1 MLGLANF
8 AGVAWYGMIRMPGS
22 SHRGPLEPLKPAEAL
37 LRDELR
43 EDVVRLAGSIGERN
57 WERYEALVAAAAFIE
72 NSLRRGGHQVRRQ
85 GYSLQGRNFDN
96 LIAELSGSAT
106 SGEVVVVGAHY
117 DTVFGSP
124 GANDNGSGVAA
135 LLALARRFA
144 GRQPSRTIRFVAF
157 VNEEPFHFQ
166 TAAMG
171 SHVYAR
177 SCHECGDKIVAM
189 LSLETIGCYAD
200 EPGTQHFPVPGLGAI
215 YPVTGNF
222 VAFVGNLS
230 SARLVRDVVASFRK
244 HARFPSE
251 GAVLPSLVPGVAWS
265 DHWSFWQFG
274 YPALMVTDTA
284 PFRYAHYHQP
294 TDTPDKLDY
303 DRLARVVAGLEKVI
317 VDLAGGIEE
326 PRAPAPEAS
335 DA

>member
-1 MLGLANF
+1 MLTLANF
-8 AGVAWYGMIRMPGS
+8 PGVAWYRMIRMPGS
-22 SHRGPLEPLKPAEAL
+22 SYRGPLDPLTQAEVS

-43 EDVVRLAGSIGERN
+43 EDVAWLAGSIGERN
-57 WERYEALVAAAAFIE
+57 WERYDALVAAAAFIE
-72 NSLRRGGHQVRRQ
+72 NSLRRGGYQVSRQ
-85 GYSLQGRNFDN
+85 GYALHGQDFDN
-96 LIAELSGSAT
+96 LIAELSGSA
-106 SGEVVVVGAHY
+106 SASEILVIGAHY

-135 LLALARRFA
+135 LLALARRLA
-144 GRQPSRTIRFVAF
+144 RRRPNRTVRFVAF

-166 TAAMG
+166 TSAMG

-177 SCHECGDKIVAM
+177 SCHERGDKIVAM

-230 SARLVRDVVASFRK
+230 SARLVRQVVASFRQ

-251 GAVLPSLVPGVAWS
+251 GAVLPSVVPGVAWS

-284 PFRYAHYHQP
+284 PFRYAHYHQA
-294 TDTPDKLDY
+294 TDTPDELDY
-303 DRLARVVAGLEKVI
+303 DRLARVVAGLERVI

-326 PRAPAPEAS
+326 PPAPA
-335 DA
+335 

>member
-1 MLGLANF
+1 
-8 AGVAWYGMIRMPGS
+8 MPGS
-22 SHRGPLEPLKPAEAL
+22 SYRGPLDPLTQAEVS

-43 EDVVRLAGSIGERN
+43 EDVAWLAGSIGERN
-57 WERYEALVAAAAFIE
+57 WERYDALVAAAAFIE
-72 NSLRRGGHQVRRQ
+72 NSLRRGGYQVSRQ
-85 GYSLQGRNFDN
+85 GYALHGQDFDN
-96 LIAELSGSAT
+96 LIAELSGSA
-106 SGEVVVVGAHY
+106 SASEILVIGAHY

-135 LLALARRFA
+135 LLALARRLA
-144 GRQPSRTIRFVAF
+144 RRRPNRTVRFVAF

-166 TAAMG
+166 TSAMG

-177 SCHECGDKIVAM
+177 SCHERGDKIVAM

-230 SARLVRDVVASFRK
+230 SARLVRQVVASFRQ

-251 GAVLPSLVPGVAWS
+251 GAVLPSVVPGVAWS

-284 PFRYAHYHQP
+284 PFRYAHYHQA
-294 TDTPDKLDY
+294 TDTPDELDY
-303 DRLARVVAGLEKVI
+303 DRLARVVAGLERVI

-326 PRAPAPEAS
+326 PPAPA
-335 DA
+335 